1 MPLQDWQGNWLKEVA
16 AQQIANTAQPDPPIT
31 SDLGQ
36 RVLLVR
42 LASCCADLQ
51 GEAHEDVSNVRSRA
65 LATGIAHL
73 QMSWLSFKASSACVL
88 QGHCQRPRGEAR
100 EAPLSWC

>member
-16 AQQIANTAQPDPPIT
+16 ALQMATTAQPDPPIT

-42 LASCCADLQ
+42 LASCCADIQ
-51 GEAHEDVSNVRSRA
+51 GDTLEPSA
-65 LATGIAHL
+65 LADLAT
-73 QMSWLSFKASSACVL
+73 WTSA
-88 QGHCQRPRGEAR
+88 P
-100 EAPLSWC
+100 